1 MVDMLKILLILS
13 LAITFV
19 IFPAGAENLYSAEE
33 KQMLD
38 LINEERVEQGVS
50 PLQFNSL
57 LNEASSAHSRE
68 MIENNYFAH
77 GSYDGT
83 SYWQRLQDFSYQS
96 STTAENIAMTVPFD
110 VQKAHEN
117 LMASPGHRTNIL
129 NPDYNEIGIGIWVGD
144 YTYNGVTYSNT
155 AMFTQDFGWSDS
167 AAADEKESLSIE
179 SCSPQVDFSSDSGS
193 MQEFVVTTNLPCNIR
208 WMMDGVEVQEINN
221 ETTCFY
227 TTSKSSPGTYEVKV
241 IADDGVST
249 DYREWSWTVV
259 AEETASSYHAYDFNQ
274 DCVIDTSEV
283 SKAIDDYYAGKL
295 DVAAIS
301 QIIDYWYLGSD
312 GYC

>member
-1 MVDMLKILLILS
+1 MEKLKFLLILF
-13 LAITFV
+13 LAIAFL

-38 LINEERVEQGVS
+38 LINEERAEQGVS

-57 LNEASSAHSRE
+57 LNEVSSEHSRD

-77 GSYDGT
+77 DSYDGT
-83 SYWQRLQDFSYQS
+83 SYWQRLQDFNYQS
-96 STTAENIAMTVPFD
+96 STTAENIAMNVPFD
-110 VQKAHEN
+110 LQKAHAN

-144 YTYNGVTYSNT
+144 YTCNGVTYSNA
-155 AMFTQDFGWSDS
+155 AMFTQDFGWNTS
-167 AAADEKESLSIE
+167 ADEKDLLSIE
-179 SCSPQVDFSSDSGS
+179 SYSPQDNFSSDPEST
-193 MQEFVVTTNLPCNIR
+193 QEFAVTTNRPCNIR
-208 WMMDGVEVQEINN
+208 WLMDGGEVREINN
-221 ETTCFY
+221 EMTSSY
-227 TTSKSSPGTYEVKV
+227 TTSKPSTGTYEVKV
-241 IADDGVST
+241 IVDDGVST
-249 DYREWSWTVV
+249 DIREWSWTVV
-259 AEETASSYHAYDFNQ
+259 EDDIDSSYHAYDFNQ
-274 DCVIDTSEV
+274 NCLMDTSEV

-295 DVAAIS
+295 DVAEIS

>member
-1 MVDMLKILLILS
+1 MEKLKFLLILFM
-13 LAITFV
+13 AITSFM
-19 IFPAGAENLYSAEE
+19 FPASAENLYSAEE

-38 LINEERVEQGVS
+38 LINEERVEQGIS

-57 LNEASSAHSRE
+57 LNEVSSAHSRE

-77 GSYDGT
+77 DSYDGI
-83 SYWQRLQDFSYQS
+83 SYWQRLQDLNYLS

-110 VQKAHEN
+110 LQKAHEN

-167 AAADEKESLSIE
+167 AAVDEKDPLSIE
-179 SCSPQVDFSSDSGS
+179 SCSPQDDLYSDSGS
-193 MQEFVVTTNLPCNIR
+193 TQEFVVTTNRPCNIR
-208 WMMDGVEVQEINN
+208 WLMDEVEVQEVNN
-221 ETTCFY
+221 EQTCSY
-227 TTSKSSPGTYEVKV
+227 TTSKSSPDTYEVKV

-259 AEETASSYHAYDFNQ
+259 AEETDSSYHAYDFNQ

-295 DVAAIS
+295 DVATIS